1 VLELED
7 RIREWANRQ
16 VDVEPVTGAEVRRR
30 VAQEGSG
37 RTWWRSPRPL
47 AVAAIVLVAALAIG
61 MVIVPSDGSDD
72 VAVVDEPGA
81 GSSVL
86 DGVPRSAGFVTVS
99 DYEQARRSL
108 SIERPSPDGSAEA
121 ADEYAEAVASVGV
134 DPREALRPG
143 TPASA
148 AAWRQ
153 ELGVDVTQLDQAI
166 SFGEPPNT
174 VTVIRGRF
182 DADQV
187 DAALRADAV
196 WSDLLR
202 TETHLGVPYYL
213 WGSGDV
219 APDLPRA
226 TELRPLGEGGALAI
240 VDGRLIRAR
249 SVTDLRAVIDVLR
262 GDAPGL
268 TDVQVVPAAVEH
280 ITPRTATWYMS
291 APDEHGIVAA
301 GRTPALVDDPAYL
314 YAPLPDGVS
323 VEAATARVRDRLT
336 AAGYETADVSV
347 DGDIVVVAL
356 ALGDGN
362 LMREAL
368 DAVPGFLTAALADA

>member
-16 VDVEPVTGAEVRRR
+16 VDVEPVTGPEVRRR

-153 ELGVDVTQLDQAI
+153 EFGVDVTLFDQAI

-174 VTVIRGRF
+174 VTIIRGRF
-182 DADQV
+182 DAAQV
-187 DAALRADAV
+187 DAALRADEI

-202 TETHLGVPYYL
+202 TDTHLGVSYYV
-213 WGSGDV
+213 WGSGQFT
-219 APDLPRA
+219 PDLPRR
-226 TELRPLGEGGALAI
+226 TELRPLGEGGALAV

-249 SVTDLRAVIDVLR
+249 SVADLRAVLDVLR

-268 TDVQVVPAAVEH
+268 SDTSGVTAAADH
-280 ITPRTATWYMS
+280 ITLLTAAWYLG
-291 APDEHGIVAA
+291 APDENGVVIASRNPAEPDDTSYIFAA
-301 GRTPALVDDPAYL
+301 V
-314 YAPLPDGVS
+314 PDGVS

-368 DAVPGFLTAALADA
+368 DAVPDVITAALADA